1 MTSMEK
7 SSKQLIII
15 NHQNNVIKTYI
26 CIELLQSLNQNSEFY
41 LTKYLKIAIN
51 LMHRNNCINSGKH
64 KGKSK
69 QLT

>member
-15 NHQNNVIKTYI
+15 NHQNNVSKTYI

-41 LTKYLKIAIN
+41 LTKYLKIVIN